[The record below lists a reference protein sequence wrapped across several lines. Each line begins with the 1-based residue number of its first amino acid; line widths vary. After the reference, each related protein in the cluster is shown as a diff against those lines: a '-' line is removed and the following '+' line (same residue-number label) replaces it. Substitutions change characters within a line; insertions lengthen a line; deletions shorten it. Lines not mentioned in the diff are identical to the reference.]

1 MKKLKIHGDTHEQFI
16 NAGYRER
23 FAMEHG
29 NASVVYINGHK
40 CKKYTYSKYNEYQ
53 DANGAIYDTVTK
65 EWIS

>member
-1 MKKLKIHGDTHEQFI
+1 MKKLKIHGGTHEQFI

-29 NASVVYINGHK
+29 NASVICIDGHK